1 LAKVQTYSVQKSL
14 TNSFLKSN
22 KSIKHFL
29 LKTLLQQ
36 IVYYLFYLPTF
47 GLKLSD
53 MPLDELYENAQGLL
67 QAKTFNTM
75 KLITEASAE
84 KLRGGFYTPEPIA
97 EFILRWG
104 VNGSN
109 DFDILEPSCGDG
121 VFLEQ
126 LALHNFQ
133 FSTITAVELDEVEAS
148 KAEKIDLKNK
158 QIINSDFHTYCNNT
172 HKRFDLVI
180 GNPPYIRFQ
189 FFDRLQQAEAGDIF
203 IRAGLTYSKLTNAWV
218 SFVVGSSLLLKDKG
232 GKIGFV
238 LPAEILQ
245 VSFAQQLRNFLAR
258 FYNKINIISFE
269 KLVFPDIQ
277 QEVVLLLCE
286 KNNTNSHNIEHIELR
301 DASELKSLDVARLK
315 SPEKKIDF
323 KSNKWTFYFL
333 EQEEIDFLEQIAKA
347 KKIPTI
353 GNFANVEVGIT
364 TGSNDFFTV
373 PLSTVDE
380 YNLHEYAKP
389 MVGRSVQVN
398 SVIFSKRDWE
408 NNRNSAA
415 RAHLL
420 VLPDSKNLNSKNG
433 AVRYIAHGESLGI
446 HKGYKT
452 GIRNDWFVV
461 PSLKISDALF
471 IRRNNLYPKLIINQA
486 GAYTTDTMH
495 RVFLKSGTN
504 LKAFTASYYNSLSL
518 AFTEVSGRSHGGG
531 VLELMPNE
539 AERVLLPYHN
549 DNAAL
554 LPQIDKLVRSKT
566 DIEEI
571 MKLTNQIILKEHFGL
586 TQNEIKMAH
595 SIWKKLSSRRLNR
608 GK

>member
-1 LAKVQTYSVQKSL
+1 
-14 TNSFLKSN
+14 
-22 KSIKHFL
+22 
-29 LKTLLQQ
+29 
-36 IVYYLFYLPTF
+36 
-47 GLKLSD
+47 
-53 MPLDELYENAQGLL
+53 
-67 QAKTFNTM
+67 M

-97 EFILRWG
+97 EFVLRWG
-104 VNGSN
+104 INGSN

-126 LALHNFQ
+126 LQKNKFKYN
-133 FSTITAVELDEVEAS
+133 SITAVELDEEEAE
-148 KAEKIDLKNK
+148 KAEKINLKNK
-158 QIINSDFHTYCNNT
+158 EIINADFHTYCNNT
-172 HKRFDLVI
+172 HKRFDLIV
-180 GNPPYIRFQ
+180 GNPPYIRYQ
-189 FFDRLQQAEAGDIF
+189 FFDRQQQVEAGDIF
-203 IRAGLTYSKLTNAWV
+203 IKAGLTYSKLTNAWV

-245 VSFAQQLRNFLAR
+245 VSFAQQLRNFLAH

-286 KNNTNSHNIEHIELR
+286 KNETKTHNIEHIELR
-301 DASELKSLDVARLK
+301 DASELKTLDVARLK
-315 SPEKKIDF
+315 SPQKKIDF

-333 EQEEIDFLEQIAKA
+333 EQDEIDFLENIAKRRN
-347 KKIPTI
+347 IPTLEK
-353 GNFANVEVGIT
+353 FARVEVGIT

-373 PLSTVDE
+373 PLTTVEE
-380 YNLHEYAKP
+380 YDLQDYARP

-398 SVIFSKRDWE
+398 SVIFTEKDWE
-408 NNRNSAA
+408 RNKHSKAK
-415 RAHLL
+415 AHLL
-420 VLPDSKNLNSKNG
+420 VFPEGKSLNKKNG
-433 AVRYIAHGESLGI
+433 AVKYIAHGESLGI

-452 GIRNDWFVV
+452 GIRDDWFVV

-471 IRRNNLYPKLIINQA
+471 IRRNNLYPRLIINKA

-495 RVFLKSGTN
+495 RVFVRPNTDI
-504 LKAFTASYYNSLSL
+504 KAMTASYYNSLSL

-539 AERVLLPYHN
+539 AERILLPYHL
-549 DNAAL
+549 DNAVL
-554 LPQIDKLVRSKT
+554 LPQIDKLIRNKT
-566 DIEEI
+566 DIEEVLKI
-571 MKLTNQIILKEHFGL
+571 TNQIILKEHFGL
-586 TQNEIKMAH
+586 TQKEIKLAH
-595 SIWKKLSSRRLNR
+595 SIWKKLSYRRLNR

>member
-1 LAKVQTYSVQKSL
+1 
-14 TNSFLKSN
+14 
-22 KSIKHFL
+22 
-29 LKTLLQQ
+29 
-36 IVYYLFYLPTF
+36 
-47 GLKLSD
+47 
-53 MPLDELYENAQGLL
+53 
-67 QAKTFNTM
+67 M
-75 KLITEASAE
+75 KLIENATAE

-104 VNGSN
+104 INGST

-126 LALHNFQ
+126 LKELK
-133 FSTITAVELDEVEAS
+133 SKYKSITAIEFDEVEAQ
-148 KAEKIDLKNK
+148 KADKIVLKNK
-158 QIINSDFHTYCNNT
+158 QVINDDFHTYCNNT
-172 HKRFDLVI
+172 LQRFDLVI
-180 GNPPYIRFQ
+180 GNPPYIRYQ
-189 FFDRLQQAEAGDIF
+189 FFDRKQQVEAGDIF
-203 IRAGLTYSKLTNAWV
+203 IKAGLTYSKLTNAWV

-245 VSFAQQLRNFLAR
+245 VSFALQLRKFIAQ

-286 KNNTNSHNIEHIELR
+286 KNGSKEHNIEHIELK
-301 DASELKSLDVARLK
+301 DASELKTLDTAKLK
-315 SPEKKIDF
+315 SPQKKIDF

-333 EQEEIDFLEQIAKA
+333 EQEEIDFLENIAKKRNISTLGKYA
-347 KKIPTI
+347 K
-353 GNFANVEVGIT
+353 VEVGIT

-373 PLSTVDE
+373 PLTTVEE
-380 YNLHEYAKP
+380 YDLHDYAKP

-398 SVIFSKRDWE
+398 SVIFTEKDWE
-408 NNRNSAA
+408 KNKFSKAK
-415 RAHLL
+415 AHLL
-420 VLPDSKNLNSKNG
+420 AFPDKQYLNQKNG
-433 AVRYIAHGESLGI
+433 AVKYIAHGESLGI

-452 GIRNDWFVV
+452 SIRDDWFVV

-471 IRRNNLYPKLIINQA
+471 IRRNNLYPRLIINEA

-495 RVFLKSGTN
+495 RVFVKQGTN
-504 LKAFTASYYNSLSL
+504 IKALTASYYNSLSL

-539 AERVLLPYHN
+539 AEKVLLPYHK
-549 DNAAL
+549 DNAKL
-554 LPQIDKLVRSKT
+554 LSQIDKLIRDKT
-566 DIEEI
+566 DIEEVLKI
-571 MKLTNQIILKEHFGL
+571 TNQIILKEHFGL
-586 TQNEIKMAH
+586 TQKEINLAH
-595 SIWKKLSSRRLNR
+595 SIWKKLSARRLNR